1 MFRFLREL
9 LGQFIH
15 PAFINQK
22 QDLTKIISTSN
33 TSTRDETDR
42 LCSLDI
48 QMNQDGTINIVCSWP
63 DFHMEDK
70 ASIPTVAYQYALVI
84 DAVNNGLLAKEII
97 STIKN
102 YNSDNTAD
110 ILFAQNVLYKL
121 SEIAFLNAQNNNQL
135 KTEPVIRPLD
145 VLKQRN

>member
-9 LGQFIH
+9 LTQFIH
-15 PAFINQK
+15 PALMDQK
-22 QDLTKIISTSN
+22 QDLTKIISTSH
-33 TSTRDETDR
+33 TSTSNETDH

-63 DFHMEDK
+63 DFDMEDK
-70 ASIPTVAYQYALVI
+70 ASIPTTAYQYALVI

-121 SEIAFLNAQNNNQL
+121 NEITFLNTQNNKQL

-145 VLKQRN
+145 VLKQRS